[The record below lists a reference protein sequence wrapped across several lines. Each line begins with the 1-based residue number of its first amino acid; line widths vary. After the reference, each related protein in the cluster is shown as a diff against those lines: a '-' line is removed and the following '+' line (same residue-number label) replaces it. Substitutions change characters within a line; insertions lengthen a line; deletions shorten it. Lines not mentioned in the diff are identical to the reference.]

1 MAYSFEGD
9 FTVATSRD
17 DVYAL
22 LSQTQKFAPLLPS
35 YKSHA
40 LNDDGSTDVEVKVG
54 VGKIRGTGKVN
65 LVLEESQ
72 APVKAKYL
80 GKGQVMGG
88 AFNIM
93 AAFELEDAGQGK
105 TRVKWTGELSM
116 FGKLVSLAGGL
127 VKPVA
132 ERDIKQMI
140 EALQAQL
147 GGAEV
152 AVAVP
157 APAAAPRRG
166 IFARLLAWLKGLFGG
181 GSK

>member
-1 MAYSFEGD
+1 MAYNFDGD
-9 FTVATSRD
+9 FTVATPRD

-35 YKSHA
+35 YKSHS
-40 LNDDGSTDVEVKVG
+40 LNEDGSTDVEVKVG

-72 APVKAKYL
+72 EPVHAQYV

-88 AFNIM
+88 AFNIT
-93 AAFELEDAGQGK
+93 AAFDLEDAGDGK
-105 TRVKWTGELSM
+105 TRVVWRGELAM

-132 ERDIKQMI
+132 ERDINTMI
-140 EALQAQL
+140 TALQTEL
-147 GGAEV
+147 GGAEE
-152 AVAVP
+152 VP
-157 APAAAPRRG
+157 VAAAPVAARPG
-166 IFARLLAWLKGLFGG
+166 LFARLIGWLKRLFGG
-181 GSK
+181 GTTK

>member
-1 MAYSFEGD
+1 MAYNFDGD
-9 FTVATSRD
+9 FIVATARE

-22 LSQTQKFAPLLPS
+22 LSSTEKFAPLLPS

-40 LNDDGSTDVEVKVG
+40 LNEDGSTDVEVKVG

-65 LVLEESQ
+65 LILEESEQ
-72 APVKAKYL
+72 PTHAQYA

-88 AFNIM
+88 AFNM
-93 AAFELEDAGQGK
+93 KAAFDLEDAGDGK
-105 TRVKWTGELSM
+105 TRVVWNGELAI

-132 ERDIKQMI
+132 EKDINTMI
-140 EALQAQL
+140 TALQNAL

-152 AVAVP
+152 PV
-157 APAAAPRRG
+157 AAPPVEARPG
-166 IFARLLAWLKGLFGG
+166 LFARLIAWLKRLFGG
-181 GSK
+181 AGK